1 MKIGT
6 FVFVPIEGTGL
17 TVGEPYMYQP
27 PEDSDFRSFGEQC
40 FDTEPYLRIRIMFSH
55 GTFEID
61 CDDVEV
67 LSESR

>member
-1 MKIGT
+1 
-6 FVFVPIEGTGL
+6 
-17 TVGEPYMYQP
+17 MYQP

-67 LSESR
+67 ISESR